1 MTSTSIVQTEN
12 SDRLNTLARESLT
25 AIVLQIAGI
34 FLAYLVEVLLAQWM
48 GRTEYGIYAYVISWS
63 LLLAIPAGLGLP
75 RAVLRFIC
83 EYKVKQ
89 EWGLLRGLLLI
100 SWQLTVAV
108 GLLLCLG
115 GTGIIL
121 WLNRDRSLI
130 NSSALLVGMW
140 LVPLQALVLLQEDM
154 ARAADSITL
163 AYGPTKVLWP
173 ILVIFGGFVLFQQE
187 AALGSIPVIWVAIA
201 TLMAVL
207 LFQLCLL
214 WLKFDREIVSVPPT
228 YVLPEWLKVALPL
241 LFYEASCKLLLQM
254 DILAIGWR
262 LGADAVGAYS
272 AASKTALWVN
282 LVLQG
287 INIVAAPAFATLY
300 AQKNQ
305 RELQL
310 VVSTVALWIFAP
322 SVAIGLFLIIFSQP
336 ILSIFGAEFVVASW
350 ELKVL
355 VLGQLID
362 VLCGPV
368 GYLMIMTG
376 HQNQSFMVSGCCVF
390 MNLVLNAIAIPLLG
404 TLGAAIATALTLIVW
419 NVWMSILVVR
429 NLQIN
434 PSIFSLFWQQKERSP
449 TTLN

>member
-1 MTSTSIVQTEN
+1 MTSTSIGETQN
-12 SDRLNTLARESLT
+12 SDRLRILARESLT
-25 AIVLQIAGI
+25 AVILQIAGVL
-34 FLAYLVEVLLAQWM
+34 LAYLVEVLLAQWM
-48 GRTEYGIYAYVISWS
+48 GRKEYGIYAYVLSCS

-108 GLLLCLG
+108 GLLLSLA

-121 WLNRDRSLI
+121 CLNRDNSSI
-130 NSSALLVGMW
+130 DSSALLLGMW
-140 LVPLQALVLLQEDM
+140 LAPLQALVLLQEDM

-173 ILVIFGGFVLFQQE
+173 IFTIFGGFFLFLQQP
-187 AALGSIPVIWVAIA
+187 ALQSIAVIWLAIA
-201 TLMAVL
+201 TLLAAL

-214 WLKFDREIVSVPPT
+214 WLKFDREIVSTPPI
-228 YVLPEWLKVALPL
+228 YIPYEWFKVALPL

-254 DILAIGWR
+254 DVLMLGLR

-272 AASKTALWVN
+272 AATKTALWVN

-300 AQKNQ
+300 AQKHQ
-305 RELQL
+305 RELQE

-362 VLCGPV
+362 VLCGSV
-368 GYLMIMTG
+368 GYLTIMTG
-376 HQNQSFMVSGCCVF
+376 HQNQSFMVSGSCVLI
-390 MNLVLNAIAIPLLG
+390 NLVLNAIAIPLLG
-404 TLGAAIATALTLIVW
+404 TLGAAIATAFTLIVW
-419 NVWMSILVVR
+419 NIWMSILVVR
-429 NLQIN
+429 NIQIN
-434 PSIFSLFWQQKERSP
+434 PSIFSLFWKEKERSP
-449 TTLN
+449 P